1 MIGLMIAL
9 KKPMYIKTIKIR
21 NPYRSNIIKMGCIL
35 AGRNV
40 SRILLP
46 SSGGKGNRLKT
57 ANEIFIYKRYW
68 RNRKTGSLNESGI
81 DARPPLMRI
90 TLKMVKAQMAIKRLA
105 MMPAAETITLARS
118 LLCQRRGL
126 TGVGLPQPISGIRP
140 NPPIFPRTKLTIG
153 IRRVPMGSV

>member
-1 MIGLMIAL
+1 MTGLMIAL
-9 KKPMYIKTIKIR
+9 KKPKYIKTIKIR

-105 MMPAAETITLARS
+105 IIPAAETITLARS
-118 LLCQRRGL
+118 L
-126 TGVGLPQPISGIRP
+126 
-140 NPPIFPRTKLTIG
+140 
-153 IRRVPMGSV
+153 